1 MLYHSTR
8 SNQTS
13 VDSAQA
19 VLNGL
24 APDGGLY
31 VPETV
36 PQIDVA
42 ACLQEKTMDMAARI
56 IAAML
61 PDIPEIPQLVSR
73 AYTGKFETEA
83 LTPTVDTGKF
93 TVLEL

>member
-8 SNQTS
+8 NEKIT

-31 VPETV
+31 VPQAV
-36 PQIDVA
+36 PQLDVA
-42 ACLQEKTMDMAARI
+42 KVLAMD
-56 IAAML
+56 
-61 PDIPEIPQLVSR
+61 
-73 AYTGKFETEA
+73 T
-83 LTPTVDTGKF
+83 
-93 TVLEL
+93 

>member
-8 SNQTS
+8 SKENT

-31 VPETV
+31 VPELL
-36 PQIDVA
+36 PQVDVA
-42 ACLQEKTMDMAARI
+42 ACLQETTMEMATRLI
-56 IAAML
+56 GAML
-61 PDIPEIPQLVSR
+61 PDVLDMQTLVE
-73 AYTGKFETEA
+73 K
-83 LTPTVDTGKF
+83 
-93 TVLEL
+93 